1 MFSLLVLC
9 TTIPVV
15 RDATRVLM
23 EGSPRH
29 LDYSAVLNAL
39 QSVEGVRLA
48 HSLQLWSLS
57 LSQSAATVHLA
68 VGNNVKI

>member
-1 MFSLLVLC
+1 VFSLLVLC

-15 RDATRVLM
+15 LDATRVLM

-29 LDYSAVLNAL
+29 LDYSSVLNAL
-39 QSVEGVRLA
+39 QGVEGVRLA

-68 VGNNVKI
+68 VGNIADV